1 MVGNSLKKS
10 VNGQMHKDVG
20 LMYMVLYSLT
30 YGAFLHVGTEGFANN
45 IILNGWKY
53 FIINS

>member
-1 MVGNSLKKS
+1 
-10 VNGQMHKDVG
+10 
-20 LMYMVLYSLT
+20 MVLYSLT

-53 FIINS
+53 FGNYFHVYSEM